1 MLSFS
6 DLKVGRSYIFHGL
19 VGYDRPALV
28 NLVAVGFHADETSP
42 FIAISTDVTD
52 TSGRHVDMSI
62 YRKDIISDL
71 VYLNYHITGIDSSA
85 SLEDSVFCF
94 GSIGIDMLEEL

>member
-42 FIAISTDVTD
+42 FIAISTDVID
-52 TSGRHVDMSI
+52 MSGRSVDMSI
-62 YRKDIISDL
+62 YRKDVVSDL
-71 VYLNYHITGIDSSA
+71 YDRGYRFIDIDSSV
-85 SLEDSVFCF
+85 SLCDSVFCF
-94 GSIGIDMLEEL
+94 GSIGISSLEEL